1 MEAAPAPP
9 PERRRALV
17 VANSHYDDP
26 ALERLASPAQDA
38 AALTRV
44 LEDPALCGFA
54 VTSIVDGE
62 SGQVTEAVEGFL
74 VEAERTDLVLLYFSC
89 HGLKDESGR
98 LYFAARNTRRNR
110 LRSTAVPAT
119 VVNELLLGSRSRR
132 KVLLLDC
139 CYGGAFARGMQ
150 VKADPA
156 VHTAE
161 QFDARGL
168 VVLTASDS
176 TQYAFD
182 GDVVRGSAEP
192 SRFTA
197 VLVDGLASGDADL
210 DRDGLVTVD
219 DAYEFVRR
227 RLSDD
232 GVPQDPRK
240 WEFDVAGRI
249 VLGHSAGRGEV
260 QTVPLPAQLP
270 GAPVD
275 RARVGTPRLL
285 QLVWWLSSSALLAAC
300 VASAGLLVRWLEDP
314 FTILVNSDY
323 IPGNVL
329 EIRVAVIAAAWAVG
343 YALTSPPA
351 GWREPVGWGDPWRP
365 LLVAWESVLR
375 PTRVRSFM
383 HGLVSAVPI
392 NVFLICAGYFVAAW
406 LGYDWNG
413 SEGRDKLSDVALV
426 VLALAGLALT
436 FLPVRRG

>member
-1 MEAAPAPP
+1 
-9 PERRRALV
+9 
-17 VANSHYDDP
+17 
-26 ALERLASPAQDA
+26 
-38 AALTRV
+38 
-44 LEDPALCGFA
+44 
-54 VTSIVDGE
+54 
-62 SGQVTEAVEGFL
+62 
-74 VEAERTDLVLLYFSC
+74 
-89 HGLKDESGR
+89 
-98 LYFAARNTRRNR
+98 
-110 LRSTAVPAT
+110 
-119 VVNELLLGSRSRR
+119 
-132 KVLLLDC
+132 
-139 CYGGAFARGMQ
+139 MQ

-300 VASAGLLVRWLEDP
+300 VASAGLLVRWLEKR
-314 FTILVNSDY
+314 LKQS
-323 IPGNVL
+323 
-329 EIRVAVIAAAWAVG
+329 E
-343 YALTSPPA
+343 
-351 GWREPVGWGDPWRP
+351 
-365 LLVAWESVLR
+365 
-375 PTRVRSFM
+375 RS
-383 HGLVSAVPI
+383 
-392 NVFLICAGYFVAAW
+392 
-406 LGYDWNG
+406 
-413 SEGRDKLSDVALV
+413 
-426 VLALAGLALT
+426 
-436 FLPVRRG
+436 